1 MPRSLYQ
8 RVFQI
13 AEYTEKSLT
22 GKNSNLCLALIC
34 LLKVYYYDT
43 IVSDTCVARH
53 IRPTDSYFFLNCEV
67 FFVFVSPYLLLVKMA
82 CLYYRPI

>member
-1 MPRSLYQ
+1 MAAILDLRNIAGCPEAYQ

-22 GKNSNLCLALIC
+22 GKNGNLCLALTC
-34 LLKVYYYDT
+34 LLHVYYYDT

-53 IRPTDSYFFLNCEV
+53 NCEV
-67 FFVFVSPYLLLVKMA
+67 FLFLCHLIYYL
-82 CLYYRPI
+82 

>member
-22 GKNSNLCLALIC
+22 GKNGNLCLALTC
-34 LLKVYYYDT
+34 LLYVYYYDT
-43 IVSDTCVARH
+43 IVSDTCVAKH
-53 IRPTDSYFFLNCEV
+53 IGPTDSYFFLIV
-67 FFVFVSPYLLLVKMA
+67 SFFVFVSPFLLLVKMA
-82 CLYYRPI
+82 CLY